1 MAFFFHSARARRA
14 WVALLVVLFLSRGP
28 ARAQAPAAAD
38 KASASP
44 TPAQPGPQAAATAE
58 EQVPASEEAEGDSEE
73 AEEED
78 GSASIEAPAVARGS
92 ALARQAASV
101 QKQIGRA
108 RAQSGFFISSWF
120 SDAPEAGGFATA
132 SALAVNA
139 PEDCEPLDA
148 TIAEA
153 YIRDSAKREGVSSDL
168 IREVVRKESGFKP
181 CAVSPKGAMGM
192 MQLTAATAAA
202 LGVDD
207 PYDPRQNIDGGV
219 RLMKRLIDKYKGR
232 PDLALA
238 AYNAG
243 EGAVDAH
250 QGVPAY
256 EETQEYVST
265 IMKRVFEVAPKTGGV
280 ASRAPARIAP
290 IPPVNVPP
298 AKTVDGN

>member
-1 MAFFFHSARARRA
+1 M
-14 WVALLVVLFLSRGP
+14 LLVVLFLIGGAGI
-28 ARAQAPAAAD
+28 ARAQAPAVAD
-38 KASASP
+38 KAPAGP
-44 TPAQPGPQAAATAE
+44 TPTQPGPQATTGAGEPAA
-58 EQVPASEEAEGDSEE
+58 ASEGAGGDAEE

-120 SDAPEAGGFATA
+120 SDAPAAGGFAPP

-139 PEDCEPLDA
+139 LEDCEPLDA

-265 IMKRVFEVAPKTGGV
+265 IMKRVFEVAPKAGGV
-280 ASRAPARIAP
+280 APRAPARIAP
-290 IPPVNVPP
+290 IPPVAVPSP
-298 AKTVDGN
+298 KKMEGN

>member
-1 MAFFFHSARARRA
+1 MPSVKLA
-14 WVALLVVLFLSRGP
+14 GP
-28 ARAQAPAAAD
+28 AKPNP
-38 KASASP
+38 SAE
-44 TPAQPGPQAAATAE
+44 TPVAGDEPEDSAENAEVAE
-58 EQVPASEEAEGDSEE
+58 ES
-73 AEEED
+73 
-78 GSASIEAPAVARGS
+78 SAAVTAPAVRGN

-101 QKQIGRA
+101 QKQLGRA
-108 RAQSGFFISSWF
+108 RARNGFFISSWF
-120 SDAPEAGGFATA
+120 SDAPEAGSFA
-132 SALAVNA
+132 SAGVLAASA

-153 YIRDSAKREGVSSDL
+153 YIRDSAKREGVSTDL
-168 IREVVRKESGFKP
+168 IREVIRKESGFNP

-192 MQLTAATAAA
+192 MQLTAATAAS

-219 RLMKRLIDKYKGR
+219 RLMKRLLDKYKGR

-265 IMKRVFEVAPKTGGV
+265 IMKRVFEEPPKPGGNTP
-280 ASRAPARIAP
+280 RAPARIAP
-290 IPPVNVPP
+290 IPPLNVPATP
-298 AKTVDGN
+298 KAVER